1 MVDALRAA
9 LRLFPAVKSVP
20 GESAAASTRSSVV
33 RRSNGRASEQQQ
45 QQQQQSVLFFALP
58 FSSSPLQQQKSSGC
72 FGNNVQTVTGLAPFA
87 RAVLAYVGVGISAV
101 AANQLAGFC
110 CIVHGKYV
118 ISLTDFPL
126 AIAAQEALYSALS
139 LSFCLSVSR
148 VSLIDLWVQMQG
160 FSSSAHEFRHNVFW
174 LLHRRSRRD

>member
-1 MVDALRAA
+1 MADALRAA

-33 RRSNGRASEQQQ
+33 KRSNGRASEQ

-72 FGNNVQTVTGLAPFA
+72 FGNNVQAVTGLARFA
-87 RAVLAYVGVGISAV
+87 RAVLAYVGAGISAV
-101 AANQLAGFC
+101 AANQLAGSC

-118 ISLTDFPL
+118 IYLTDFPL
-126 AIAAQEALYSALS
+126 AIAAQEAFYSALS
-139 LSFCLSVSR
+139 LSFCLSFESNR
-148 VSLIDLWVQMQG
+148 PLGSNAR
-160 FSSSAHEFRHNVFW
+160 FSFSAHEFRHNVFW
-174 LLHRRSRRD
+174 LLHRRRRRD